1 MGFACKRGPRTGLL
15 SAVTVGA
22 KNAYRPPFAARDVR
36 KSEGMVR
43 VCRHS
48 IVALAAVLPLSVTFA
63 GQVQALAAKEP
74 NKLAAHRAI
83 YEMTLDDARTA
94 SGITGIDGR
103 MVFEFTGSE
112 CDGYSLNM
120 RMVTQMT
127 DSQGQTNL
135 TDLRSSTWEQGDGQK
150 FRFQSSQ
157 YVNDKLG
164 DVTMGRAVRETP
176 NEAVK
181 VKLSQ
186 PGHAELNLTG
196 SVLFPTQHSLALI
209 DAAQA
214 GQAIFQARIYDGSEK
229 GRKVYDTTAFIG
241 TLVGPGGDAKLED
254 AAKDKG
260 LGELASWPVSI
271 GYFEPKAGDLT
282 PSYQIDFRLYENG
295 VSRELVIDYG
305 DFSIH
310 GTLTALEYLKAP
322 ECGDAKKHP

>member
-1 MGFACKRGPRTGLL
+1 
-15 SAVTVGA
+15 
-22 KNAYRPPFAARDVR
+22 
-36 KSEGMVR
+36 MVR
-43 VCRHS
+43 FGLRLVL
-48 IVALAAVLPLSVTFA
+48 VLLAASLLCGSLA
-63 GQVQALAAKEP
+63 GHAQALAAKEA
-74 NKLAAHRAI
+74 NKLVAHRAV
-83 YEMTLDDARTA
+83 YEMTLDDARSA

-150 FRFQSSQ
+150 FRFQSAQ
-157 YVNDKLG
+157 YLNDKLG

-186 PGHAELNLTG
+186 PSHAELNLSG
-196 SVLFPTQHSLALI
+196 QVLFPTQHSLALI

-214 GQAIFQARIYDGSEK
+214 GQSLFQARVYDGSEK

-241 TLVGPGGDAKLED
+241 AIVPPGNDPKLEQ

-271 GYFEPKAGDLT
+271 GYFEAKGGDLT

-295 VSRELVIDYG
+295 VSRELLIDYG

-310 GTLTALEYLKAP
+310 GKLTALEYLKAP
-322 ECGDAKKHP
+322 ECTKGP

>member
-1 MGFACKRGPRTGLL
+1 
-15 SAVTVGA
+15 
-22 KNAYRPPFAARDVR
+22 
-36 KSEGMVR
+36 MVR
-43 VCRHS
+43 LGSRLALVL
-48 IVALAAVLPLSVTFA
+48 LAAVWFGGTLTDRAQAFA
-63 GQVQALAAKEP
+63 GKES
-74 NKLAAHRAI
+74 NKLVAHRAI
-83 YEMTLDDARTA
+83 YEMTLDDARSA

-127 DSQGQTNL
+127 DTQGQTNL

-150 FRFQSSQ
+150 FRFQSAQ
-157 YVNDKLG
+157 YLNDKLG

-186 PGHAELNLTG
+186 PSTAELDLSG
-196 SVLFPTQHSLALI
+196 PLLFPTQHSFALI
-209 DAAQA
+209 AAA
-214 GQAIFQARIYDGSEK
+214 HTGQGLFQARVYDGSEK
-229 GRKVYDTTAFIG
+229 GQKVYDTTAFIG
-241 TLVGPGGDAKLED
+241 TEVQPGSDPKLEQV
-254 AAKDKG
+254 AKDKG

-271 GYFEPKAGDLT
+271 GYFEAKGGDLT

-295 VSRELVIDYG
+295 VSRDLLIDYG

-310 GTLTALEYLKAP
+310 GTLTSLEYLKAT
-322 ECGDAKKHP
+322 ECQ

>member
-1 MGFACKRGPRTGLL
+1 MVSLARWRHLL
-15 SAVTVGA
+15 L
-22 KNAYRPPFAARDVR
+22 
-36 KSEGMVR
+36 
-43 VCRHS
+43 
-48 IVALAAVLPLSVTFA
+48 ALAIPLIGGTLASHA
-63 GQVQALAAKEP
+63 YALAAKEP
-74 NKLAAHRAI
+74 NKLVAHRAV

-150 FRFQSSQ
+150 FRFQSAQ
-157 YVNDKLG
+157 YLNDKLG
-164 DVTMGRAVRETP
+164 DVTMGRAVREPP
-176 NEAVK
+176 NEAIK

-186 PGHAELNLTG
+186 PSRAELNLSG
-196 SVLFPTQHSLALI
+196 QVLFPTQHSLALI
-209 DAAQA
+209 DAARA
-214 GQAIFQARIYDGSEK
+214 GQALFQARIYDGSEK

-241 TLVGPGGDAKLED
+241 AVVQPGADGAKLEQT
-254 AAKDKG
+254 AKDKG

-271 GYFEPKAGDLT
+271 GYFEPKGGDLT

-295 VSRELVIDYG
+295 VSRELLIDYG

-310 GTLTALEYLKAP
+310 GTLTALEYLKAT
-322 ECGDAKKHP
+322 ECH

>member
-1 MGFACKRGPRTGLL
+1 MFRFCQR
-15 SAVTVGA
+15 SIIVV
-22 KNAYRPPFAARDVR
+22 FAAVPF
-36 KSEGMVR
+36 G
-43 VCRHS
+43 
-48 IVALAAVLPLSVTFA
+48 LTFA
-63 GQVQALAAKEP
+63 GQAQALAAKEP
-74 NKLAAHRAI
+74 NKLVAHRAI

-150 FRFQSSQ
+150 FRFQSTQ
-157 YVNDKLG
+157 YLNDKLG

-186 PGHAELNLTG
+186 PAHAELNLTG

-209 DAAQA
+209 DASRA

-241 TLVGPGGDAKLED
+241 TMVAPGGDAELED

-271 GYFEPKAGDLT
+271 GYFEPKGGDLT

-295 VSRELVIDYG
+295 VSRELLIDYG

-322 ECGDAKKHP
+322 GCPDAKKRP

>member
-1 MGFACKRGPRTGLL
+1 MMGFCQRLLLVLLAGPLL
-15 SAVTVGA
+15 G
-22 KNAYRPPFAARDVR
+22 
-36 KSEGMVR
+36 GM
-43 VCRHS
+43 
-48 IVALAAVLPLSVTFA
+48 LASHA
-63 GQVQALAAKEP
+63 QALAAKEP
-74 NKLAAHRAI
+74 NKLVAHRAI
-83 YEMTLDDARTA
+83 YEMTLDDARSA

-112 CDGYSLNM
+112 CNGYSLNM

-150 FRFQSSQ
+150 FRFQSAQ
-157 YVNDKLG
+157 YLNDKLG
-164 DVTMGRAVRETP
+164 DITMGRAVRETP

-186 PGHAELNLTG
+186 PSLAELDLSG
-196 SVLFPTQHSLALI
+196 PVLFPTQHSLALI
-209 DAAQA
+209 DAARA
-214 GQAIFQARIYDGSEK
+214 GQTLFQARIYDGSEK

-241 TLVGPGGDAKLED
+241 TLVQPGGDAKLEA

-271 GYFEPKAGDLT
+271 GYFEPKGGDLT

-295 VSRELVIDYG
+295 VSRDLLIDYG
-305 DFSIH
+305 DFSLH

-322 ECGDAKKHP
+322 ACP

>member
-1 MGFACKRGPRTGLL
+1 
-15 SAVTVGA
+15 
-22 KNAYRPPFAARDVR
+22 
-36 KSEGMVR
+36 MVR
-43 VCRHS
+43 FGLRL
-48 IVALAAVLPLSVTFA
+48 ALVLLAVPLFGGPLADRARAFA
-63 GQVQALAAKEP
+63 GKEP
-74 NKLAAHRAI
+74 NKLVAHRAI
-83 YEMTLDDARTA
+83 YEMTLDDARSA

-150 FRFQSSQ
+150 FRFQSAQ
-157 YVNDKLG
+157 YLNDKLG

-186 PGHAELNLTG
+186 PATDELNLSG
-196 SVLFPTQHSLALI
+196 PLLFPTQHSLALI
-209 DAAQA
+209 EAART
-214 GQAIFQARIYDGSEK
+214 GQGLFQARVYDGSEK

-241 TLVGPGGDAKLED
+241 TEVQPGVDAKLETV
-254 AAKDKG
+254 AKDKG

-271 GYFEPKAGDLT
+271 GYFEAKGGDLT

-295 VSRELVIDYG
+295 VSRELLIDYG

-310 GTLTALEYLKAP
+310 GTLTSLEYLKAP
-322 ECGDAKKHP
+322 ECR